1 MRSRRDVTGMMVR
14 KGNHPQMAASF
25 SYFQVSELSS
35 YHNIYG
41 SYHYIYIYCIYI
53 KYHIVTLEL
62 RTVVI
67 ILFILS
73 LMFKQRGLT
82 GYFPNKISQG
92 S

>member
-1 MRSRRDVTGMMVR
+1 MNSGCDVTGMMVR
-14 KGNHPQMAASF
+14 KGNHPQTAASF

-41 SYHYIYIYCIYI
+41 SYDYIYIYS

-67 ILFILS
+67 ILYMLP